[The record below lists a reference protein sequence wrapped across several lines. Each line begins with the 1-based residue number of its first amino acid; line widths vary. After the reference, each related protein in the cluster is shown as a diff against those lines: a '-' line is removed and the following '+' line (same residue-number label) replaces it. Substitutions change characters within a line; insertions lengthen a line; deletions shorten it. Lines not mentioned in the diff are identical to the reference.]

1 MEWTTTMTDAL
12 APDAA
17 LTILIVDDSAMMR
30 SLLKRAAQASGAVI
44 GRVLEATNG
53 REALDVLGAN
63 DVHAL
68 FTDLNMP
75 EMGGADL
82 LRNVR
87 QRREWD
93 RLLRVVVSTDGTT
106 ERRLELSALGVR
118 CCIEK
123 PFRPEIIRDL
133 LGELVASR

>member
-1 MEWTTTMTDAL
+1 MTQPLAL
-12 APDAA
+12 QDA

-30 SLLKRAAQASGAVI
+30 SLLKRAAGASGAPI
-44 GRVLEATNG
+44 GLVLEATNG
-53 REALDVLGAN
+53 REALEVLTTHQV
-63 DVHAL
+63 DAL

-82 LRNVR
+82 LRHVKA
-87 QRREWD
+87 RRDLD

-106 ERRLELSALGVR
+106 ERRMELSALGVR

-123 PFRPEIIRDL
+123 PFKPEIIREL
-133 LGELVASR
+133 LGELIACR

>member
-1 MEWTTTMTDAL
+1 MTQPL
-12 APDAA
+12 AVQDS

-30 SLLKRAAQASGAVI
+30 SMLKRAAAASGAPV

-53 REALDVLGAN
+53 REALEVLSAQAV
-63 DVHAL
+63 DAL
-68 FTDLNMP
+68 FTDLNMA

-82 LRNVR
+82 LRHVKE
-87 QRREWD
+87 RRELD

-106 ERRLELSALGVR
+106 ERRMELSALGVR

-123 PFRPEIIRDL
+123 PFKPEIIREL
-133 LGELVASR
+133 LGELIASR

>member
-1 MEWTTTMTDAL
+1 MEWTTTMIDAL

>member
-1 MEWTTTMTDAL
+1 MTDAL